1 MNNDN
6 FLIEDSDL
14 ELAKKI
20 CNDIDDIATRNRA
33 VANVLAADIAKKY
46 FTEIDVDTDSGL
58 HKIPFVLNKL
68 DIADIYIKDSYIDVR
83 IYFED
88 NELYVPKDH
97 FDRDLA
103 PIAYMFIK
111 LNSDLSGGTV
121 SGFALSASINTNNAS
136 NGYYKISED
145 SLVSYYDVEAQL
157 VSSYFDEIP
166 DDFDIQVFNYL
177 DGKLDNEND
186 FYKVLLKSRYCRI
199 QLKNTASAQSVLN
212 NITIGIS
219 QNSNLSLESDS
230 EPMENSLL
238 EEDSSFDNELT
249 LDVSSDDM
257 LEPMIEDESENL
269 NFEPLEEDSLS
280 SFEVEMPIEN
290 DEIQTE
296 DFSTDIDSL
305 EETHELQLSVD
316 SDNLLPEEN
325 LITDSVENDFANE
338 ISEETEEIEFTE
350 ENEEILE
357 NKTPNEIEFDT
368 DLNSESG
375 IDIPQEEIAEEISD
389 EKNKEYS
396 TNITPSLDNIESEV
410 SLDDLENMLDT
421 NDSTF
426 EENENN
432 EIVDENSQQI
442 DELFDEDKESTEDIT
457 IPVKK
462 GSPKLLILL
471 LLVIAVAGYFGY
483 TKFMNQEAGISDSTD
498 LNQTVVQPEES
509 NPAPVQEAM
518 PVETVEN
525 TQIPT
530 TSNEGN
536 AISIPAIEQ
545 NLDASILVSNLTVN
559 WEVPAGYV
567 TNNTAKRYFTKVG
580 KIIQLNLKADLLLL
594 SKPPITNKIMVELQY
609 DKNASKFSVKGVTA
623 SSGEK
628 SVDDLIVSIINTAL
642 DINLKTNMNTFANIS
657 GNPVLIIRL

>member
-14 ELAKKI
+14 EQAKSI
-20 CNDIDDIATRNRA
+20 CNNIDDTETRNRA
-33 VANVLAADIAKKY
+33 VANALAADIAKKY

-58 HKIPFVLNKL
+58 HKIPFVLKEL

-83 IYFED
+83 VYFKD

-97 FDRDLA
+97 FDRDLV
-103 PIAYMFIK
+103 PVAYMFIK

-121 SGFALSASINTNNAS
+121 SGFVLPASINTNNTL
-136 NGYYKISED
+136 NGYYKISEE

-157 VSSYFDEIP
+157 VSSYFDKVP
-166 DDFDIQVFNYL
+166 DDFDIQVFDYL

-186 FYKVLLKSRYCRI
+186 FYKVLLKSRYCRN
-199 QLKNTASAQSVLN
+199 QLKNTASAQSILKNVSIENLQN
-212 NITIGIS
+212 N
-219 QNSNLSLESDS
+219 NMNLETDS
-230 EPMENSLL
+230 EPVENLLL
-238 EEDSSFDNELT
+238 EEDSSDCNELT
-249 LDVSSDDM
+249 LDVSSADT

-269 NFEPLEEDSLS
+269 NLEPLEGVSLQ
-280 SFEVEMPIEN
+280 SFEVDMPVE
-290 DEIQTE
+290 DREIHTE
-296 DFSTDIDSL
+296 KFANNIDSL
-305 EETHELQLSVD
+305 EVASELQLSVD
-316 SDNLLPEEN
+316 SDIIQSEN
-325 LITDSVENDFANE
+325 LIIDPTEDDFVNE
-338 ISEETEEIEFTE
+338 LSEEKVGIELVNEDEETFD
-350 ENEEILE
+350 NVKQDKGEI
-357 NKTPNEIEFDT
+357 NTN
-368 DLNSESG
+368 LNSESS
-375 IDIPQEEIAEEISD
+375 IDIPQGDIKEELSET
-389 EKNKEYS
+389 KNEEYS
-396 TNITPSLDNIESEV
+396 TNITPSIDNIESDV
-410 SLDDLENMLDT
+410 S
-421 NDSTF
+421 F
-426 EENENN
+426 EELEDMLNTDKSVFDNEEKA

-442 DELFDEDKESTEDIT
+442 EELFDEHNEATGDIT
-457 IPVKK
+457 APVKK
-462 GSPKLLILL
+462 VSSKLL
-471 LLVIAVAGYFGY
+471 LLLLIVIAVAGYFGY
-483 TKFMNQEAGISDSTD
+483 TKFSNQDSGISDTAD
-498 LNQTVVQPEES
+498 LNQTVVQPEETKQT
-509 NPAPVQEAM
+509 PKQEAM

-525 TQIPT
+525 TKLPA

-536 AISIPAIEQ
+536 AVSIPAIEQ

-567 TNNTAKRYFTKVG
+567 ANNTAKRYFTKVG

-609 DKNASKFSVKGVTA
+609 DKNAGKFNVKGVTA